1 MKLAYRFL
9 FCLLLSASALSLFG
23 EDSYASFLRSVDE
36 KMNFLGGD
44 FAAQYDIKQDKP
56 GEGSSLTTAAL
67 FRRDRK
73 AQFLVLILEPEEDK
87 GKGYLVVDGGIWFYD
102 PKDRRYTFKDAKE
115 AFRGTNARNSDFA
128 LSNLAGQYKV
138 VGEGSEKLGIYPCRR
153 LELEATTSEASFP
166 KRSVWIS
173 EDRLVRMS
181 RDYGQSGQLFRTV
194 AYQYQ
199 VFQGHDVPA
208 KVVMVDELKSKLIQ
222 GVTKKETTTLTVSKP
237 SFSALPSTMFTKD
250 YLERMSK

>member
-1 MKLAYRFL
+1 MKSFIRFL
-9 FCLLLSASALSLFG
+9 FFFLLSTTSLGLYG
-23 EDSYASFLRSVDE
+23 EEDYVSFLRQVDDR
-36 KMNFLGGD
+36 MNFLGGD
-44 FAAQYDIKQDKP
+44 FAAQYDIRQDKP
-56 GEGSSLTTAAL
+56 GEGSTLTTAAL

-138 VGEGSEKLGIYPCRR
+138 VGESTEKLGIYPCRR
-153 LELEATTSEASFP
+153 LELEATTSDASFP
-166 KRSVWIS
+166 KRSIWIS
-173 EDRLVRMS
+173 EDKLVRMS

-199 VFQGHDVPA
+199 VFQGKSVPA
-208 KVVMVDELKSKLIQ
+208 KVVIVDELKTKIIQ
-222 GVTKKETTTLTVSKP
+222 GAAKKEMTTLTVSKP
-237 SFSALPSTMFTKD
+237 SFQDLPSTMFTKD

>member
-1 MKLAYRFL
+1 MKPALRL
-9 FCLLLSASALSLFG
+9 LLCLLLSAIALGLYG
-23 EDSYASFLRSVDE
+23 EEDYASFLRQVDE
-36 KMNFLGGD
+36 KMNFLSGD

-138 VGEGSEKLGIYPCRR
+138 TGESSEKLGIYPCTR
-153 LELEATTSEASFP
+153 LELEATTTDASFP
-166 KRSVWIS
+166 KRSIWVS
-173 EDRLVRMS
+173 EDKLLRMS

-199 VFQGHDVPA
+199 VFQGKSVPS
-208 KVVMVDELKSKLIQ
+208 KVVILDELKTKIIQ
-222 GVTKKETTTLTVSKP
+222 GATKKETTTLTISKP
-237 SFSALPSTMFTKD
+237 SFQDLPSTMFTKD